1 MTKKEI
7 DFVKTINWI
16 QHNLELDLKECEV
29 TDYKKRLYE
38 TVSELQKALKDLN
51 DSYQ

>member
-16 QHNLELDLKECEV
+16 QHNLEIDLNESEV
-29 TDYKKRLYE
+29 EDYKKRLFE
-38 TVSELQKALKDLN
+38 TVGELKKALKDLN
-51 DSYQ
+51 DSY

>member
-16 QHNLELDLKECEV
+16 QHNLELDLKEGEV
-29 TDYKKRLYE
+29 EDHKKRLFE
-38 TVSELQKALKDLN
+38 TVGEIKKALKDLN
-51 DSYQ
+51 DSY